1 MLSHYIKMAVRQL
14 LKYKIQNLISV
25 VGLSVGI
32 LCFSICLYCSRFIN
46 GTDSCFSH
54 KERIA
59 DISLYTSRGDLYSG
73 IPATLIEH
81 LRKQG
86 FDEVEEIGRAHV

>member
-32 LCFSICLYCSRFIN
+32 
-46 GTDSCFSH
+46 
-54 KERIA
+54 
-59 DISLYTSRGDLYSG
+59 
-73 IPATLIEH
+73 
-81 LRKQG
+81 Q
-86 FDEVEEIGRAHV
+86 